1 MKTATASLCVASAAL
16 FAAATPMGASAQEF
30 DAGKAVFARN
40 CMVCHQANGQ
50 GQDGLAPA
58 LTSYPARYAQTE
70 AGRQL
75 LGSIVLHGMVGTI
88 ENGGKQYNGNMPS
101 FRALSD
107 GELADVLNYVAIGLH
122 GSGAAASKPFGADEI
137 KAQRSKAVTPAEVR
151 HQRQDVLKD
160 AGL

>member
-1 MKTATASLCVASAAL
+1 MPGLASAVL
-16 FAAATPMGASAQEF
+16 FAVALPMGASAQEL

-58 LTSYPARYAQTE
+58 LTSYPARYAQTDT
-70 AGRQL
+70 GRKL
-75 LGSIVLHGMVGTI
+75 LGSIVLYGMVGAI
-88 ENGGKQYNGNMPS
+88 ENGGKQYNGNMPG
-101 FRALSD
+101 FRTLSD

-122 GSGAAASKPFGADEI
+122 GSGSAESKPFSADEV
-137 KAQRSKAVTPAEVR
+137 KAQRTKAVTPSEVR

-160 AGL
+160 VGL